1 MANQMRPLRSSL
13 FYSCCCEMHS
23 KSAILEQAWHSML
36 MLSEVCPFA
45 SSARSS
51 TSTAKCTLPNW
62 CVILRTPI
70 LVVVICIHVNS
81 TCKGTCLRRRN
92 SLLHRPENHWI
103 RETQWKR
110 SSHLNPATKLIIHI
124 SSASSRKVSLLK
136 ILTMRLHHLKYAWP
150 SYDIGT
156 SLR

>member
-62 CVILRTPI
+62 CVILQRSR

-81 TCKGTCLRRRN
+81 TCKGTCLRMRN
-92 SLLHRPENHWI
+92 WLLHRPENHWI
-103 RETQWKR
+103 LETQWKL
-110 SSHLNPATKLIIHI
+110 SSHLNPATKLISLWWRRMYTAVSSI
-124 SSASSRKVSLLK
+124 SPVQVLAKFPYWRSWQCAC
-136 ILTMRLHHLKYAWP
+136 I
-150 SYDIGT
+150 I
-156 SLR
+156 

>member
-110 SSHLNPATKLIIHI
+110 SSHLNPATKLISLWWRRMYTAVSSI
-124 SSASSRKVSLLK
+124 SPVQVLAKFPYRKSWQCACT
-136 ILTMRLHHLKYAWP
+136 I
-150 SYDIGT
+150 
-156 SLR
+156 